1 MNPNTKELAR
11 EASRMA
17 RTTANETKNVRLR
30 ELAVAVFGLAMA
42 VEEIADFLNKK
53 LRKDGKA
60 KVLRA
65 NRTRKRVKV

>member
-1 MNPNTKELAR
+1 
-11 EASRMA
+11 MA

-42 VEEIADFLNKK
+42 VEEIADFLHKK

-65 NRTRKRVKV
+65 NHTRKRVKV